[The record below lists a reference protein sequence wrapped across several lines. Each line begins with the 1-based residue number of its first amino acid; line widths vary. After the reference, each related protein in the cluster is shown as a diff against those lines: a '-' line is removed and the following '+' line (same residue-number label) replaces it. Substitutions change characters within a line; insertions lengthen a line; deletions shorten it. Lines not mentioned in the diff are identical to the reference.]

1 MAGRFVAIGDSFTEG
16 VGDPNLLYP
25 NGVRGWADR
34 MARQL
39 GRADERWEY
48 ANLAIRSKLLDEIVA
63 EQLAPALDLRP
74 TLASFYAGGND
85 ILSVRVDMNS
95 VMERYEAALR
105 ELAAGVPDLVLFTT
119 FDSTTSPVLEPV
131 RRRIVFYNNVVR
143 ELSVAYNAILVDHT
157 RLSVFRDR
165 RMWAPDRIHMSRHG
179 HKVLAA
185 EVLKTLGIPHTL
197 KVPEFPPWERR
208 PMREAARAEAAWV
221 RHEVIPLFRRR
232 MRGVREGDSL
242 SPKWPTPV
250 HPADGMKRLA
260 RTDSGDAVRVHR
272 EWERSR
278 SHHLP
283 TG

>member
-39 GRADERWEY
+39 GRADDRWEY
-48 ANLAIRSKLLDEIVA
+48 ANLAIRSKLLDEIVD
-63 EQLAPALDLRP
+63 EQLDDAIALRP

-85 ILSVRVDMNS
+85 ILSIRVDMNA

-105 ELAAGVPDLVLFTT
+105 VLAGAVPDLVVFTT

-131 RRRIVFYNNVVR
+131 RRRISFYNSVVR
-143 ELSVAYNAILVDHT
+143 ELSISYNAILVDHT
-157 RLSVFRDR
+157 RLQVFRDR
-165 RMWAPDRIHMSRHG
+165 RMWSPDRIHMSRHG

-197 KVPEFPPWERR
+197 KVPEFPPWEPR
-208 PMREAARAEAAWV
+208 PFREAVQAEGSWV
-221 RHEVIPLFRRR
+221 RHEVLPLFRRR
-232 MRGVREGDSL
+232 MSGVREGDSL
-242 SPKWPTPV
+242 TPKWPEPV

-260 RTDSGDAVRVHR
+260 RARGGDAVQVRQRVSTH
-272 EWERSR
+272 
-278 SHHLP
+278 
-283 TG
+283 

>member
-1 MAGRFVAIGDSFTEG
+1 MSPLILPPQATQVGLAVDVAAFAMHAGELQVLLIRRGELPHAQTWALPGGFVQPGEE
-16 VGDPNLLYP
+16 LH
-25 NGVRGWADR
+25 
-34 MARQL
+34 
-39 GRADERWEY
+39 
-48 ANLAIRSKLLDEIVA
+48 
-63 EQLAPALDLRP
+63 
-74 TLASFYAGGND
+74 
-85 ILSVRVDMNS
+85 
-95 VMERYEAALR
+95 EAALR

-260 RTDSGDAVRVHR
+260 RTDSGDALRVHR

-278 SHHLP
+278 SHHPP

>member
-39 GRADERWEY
+39 GRADARWEY
-48 ANLAIRSKLLDEIVA
+48 ANLAIRSKLLDEIVD
-63 EQLAPALDLRP
+63 EQLADAIAMRP
-74 TLASFYAGGND
+74 SLASFYAGGND
-85 ILSVRVDMNS
+85 ILSIRVDMTA

-105 ELAAGVPDLVLFTT
+105 ELVHAVPDVVVFTT

-131 RRRIVFYNNVVR
+131 RRRISFYNNTVR
-143 ELSVAYNAILVDHT
+143 ELSMSYNAILLDHT
-157 RLSVFRDR
+157 RLQVFRDR

-197 KVPEFPPWERR
+197 KVPEFPPWEPR
-208 PMREAARAEAAWV
+208 PFREAVRAEGHWV
-221 RHEVIPLFRRR
+221 RHEVLPLFRRR
-232 MRGVREGDSL
+232 LSGVREGDSL
-242 SPKWPTPV
+242 TPKWPEPV

-260 RTDSGDAVRVHR
+260 RARGGDAVQVR
-272 EWERSR
+272 ER
-278 SHHLP
+278 
-283 TG
+283 TGAGL